1 MKKNSIKLVGTV
13 LMAIIYMMIC
23 SSCSTEDN
31 NSIEQTSNNTE
42 ETNSNT
48 EQTSNNTEQTDSTNI
63 ITSVSDSVAYDNE
76 GNKLLYCVNSDNNT
90 VTITGFEG
98 SIDKLY
104 IPEKIDSYT
113 VTCIGDYAFFKTDIT
128 DVSFP
133 NSITKIGE
141 GAFYGCQKLK
151 NASFAES
158 DAILMTIGVYS
169 FANCESLESVAI
181 PVPTTVVC
189 DYAFTNCS
197 NLSNIVI
204 GEATTLKEAAFWGCP
219 GSPVEYEECKMITHT
234 VKVPD
239 GYEYSDWTTVET
251 ITSETPMQ
259 TTADDTRRILSN
271 GYKTTFA
278 DEGAKIIYEYVVQER
293 KRMEKYKEQEV
304 STYNYGM
311 FVEEEGKIAIKWYY
325 NQSSVP
331 VGAFPWS
338 KENAELEE
346 LAKELEEKYEKGE
359 LLIYQGE

>member
-13 LMAIIYMMIC
+13 LMVITYMMIC
-23 SSCSTEDN
+23 SSCSTED
-31 NSIEQTSNNTE
+31 SNNTK
-42 ETNSNT
+42 
-48 EQTSNNTEQTDSTNI
+48 QTDNTSI
-63 ITSVSDSVAYDNE
+63 ITSVSDSIAYDNE

-90 VTITGFEG
+90 VTVTGFEG

-113 VTCIGDYAFFKTDIT
+113 VTGIGDYAFFKTDIT

-141 GAFYGCQKLK
+141 GAFYGCPKLK
-151 NASFAES
+151 TVSFAEN
-158 DAILMTIGVYS
+158 DTPLMTISRYS
-169 FANCESLESVAI
+169 FANCRNLESVVI
-181 PVPTTVVC
+181 PIPTTVIC
-189 DYAFTNCS
+189 SYAFTNSS

-204 GEATTLKEAAFWGCP
+204 GEATTLQEAAFWGCP
-219 GSPVEYEECKMITHT
+219 GSPVEYEECKVNIHT
-234 VKVPD
+234 VTVVD

-259 TTADDTRRILSN
+259 TTADDTRRVLSN
-271 GYKTTFA
+271 GYKTTFT
-278 DEGAKIIYEYVVQER
+278 DEGTKIVYEYIVQER
-293 KRMEKYKEQEV
+293 KRTEKYKEQEV

-311 FVEEEGKIAIKWYY
+311 LVEEDGKIAIKWYY
-325 NQSSVP
+325 NQSSVH

-359 LLIYQGE
+359 LLIYQSD